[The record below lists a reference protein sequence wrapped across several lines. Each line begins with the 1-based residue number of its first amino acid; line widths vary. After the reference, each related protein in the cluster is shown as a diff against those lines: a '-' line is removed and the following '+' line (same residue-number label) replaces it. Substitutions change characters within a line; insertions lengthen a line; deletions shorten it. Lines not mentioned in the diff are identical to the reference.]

1 MRSIGKRMKTTL
13 NSIMMLI
20 ILLSLQVSAG
30 EIELTKIEVPGSV
43 DVSKVKPGGQQ
54 SIHFGFA
61 NTTGNTDTLNLNG
74 KYNLLYGIT
83 GYKAQQLNIIL
94 DISAFVTET
103 DGTRDNE
110 EYVVNLHVEQYIF
123 KKWLVYTE
131 INWLRNAFRNFDSK
145 LMLGAGVGNEIFN
158 DGKQML
164 KLKVG
169 VAHNMEQYSNDQED
183 HDFTSFTQYLEYN
196 NKFNEVSSLYVKFG
210 ASENFSNFQD
220 YDLIAT
226 AGFKFAVAKD
236 LSLII
241 EEEVRYDKIPPVG
254 FKDTDTKSIIRIGY
268 NF

>member
-1 MRSIGKRMKTTL
+1 MKTRL
-13 NSIMMLI
+13 SSIMMFI
-20 ILLSLQVSAG
+20 MLLLLQVSAD
-30 EIELTKIEVPGSV
+30 EIKLTKIEVPGSV
-43 DVSKVKPGGQQ
+43 DMSKVKPGGQQ

-74 KYNLLYGIT
+74 KYNLLYGT
-83 GYKAQQLNIIL
+83 KGYQAQQLNIIL

-110 EYVVNLHVEQYIF
+110 EYIVNLHVEQYVV
-123 KKWLVYTE
+123 KKWLTYIN
-131 INWLRNAFRNFDSK
+131 INWLRNEFRNFDSK
-145 LMLGAGVGNEIFN
+145 LMLGAGIGNEVFN

-183 HDFTSFTQYLEYN
+183 HDFTSFTQYLEYH

-210 ASENFSNFQD
+210 ASENFSDFHD

-226 AGFKFAVAKD
+226 VGFKFAIAKD
-236 LSLII
+236 LSLSI
-241 EEEVRYDKIPPVG
+241 EEEIRYDSIPPVG